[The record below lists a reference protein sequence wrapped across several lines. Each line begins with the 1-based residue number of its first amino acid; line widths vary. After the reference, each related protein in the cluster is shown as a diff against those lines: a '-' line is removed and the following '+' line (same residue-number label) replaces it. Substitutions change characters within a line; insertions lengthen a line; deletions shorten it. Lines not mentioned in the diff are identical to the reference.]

1 MHLFLYLSPAKT
13 SSKMGYQVVGIAIA
27 VVIYL
32 FVKYLNHTDTPKIK
46 NLPEVPGLPLFGS
59 LLKFG
64 SDHATAAYNYS
75 KTYGPVFQ
83 VRLGNRVRPAFPVE
97 FSIPGVSV

>member
-1 MHLFLYLSPAKT
+1 
-13 SSKMGYQVVGIAIA
+13 MGYQVVGIAIA
-27 VVIYL
+27 VVLYI
-32 FVKYLNHTDTPKIK
+32 FIKYLNQTDTPKIK

-83 VRLGNRVRPAFPVE
+83 VRLGNRVRPLPPVK
-97 FSIPGVSV
+97 SSVKSLDI

>member
-1 MHLFLYLSPAKT
+1 
-13 SSKMGYQVVGIAIA
+13 MGYQIVGIAIA
-27 VVIYL
+27 AAIYVII
-32 FVKYLNHTDTPKIK
+32 KYLNHTDTPKIK

-83 VRLGNRVRPAFPVE
+83 VRLGNRVRSELSVE
-97 FSIPGVSV
+97 LSIASRDI

>member
-1 MHLFLYLSPAKT
+1 
-13 SSKMGYQVVGIAIA
+13 MGYQIVGIAIA
-27 VVIYL
+27 AAIYL
-32 FVKYLNHTDTPKIK
+32 FIKYLNQTDTPKIK

-83 VRLGNRVRPAFPVE
+83 VRLGNRVRPLLLIEP
-97 FSIPGVSV
+97 SIASLDI

>member
-1 MHLFLYLSPAKT
+1 
-13 SSKMGYQVVGIAIA
+13 MGYQTLGIAIVAA
-27 VVIYL
+27 VYFIIK
-32 FVKYLNHTDTPKIK
+32 FLNRTDTPKVK
-46 NLPEVPGLPLFGS
+46 NLPEIPGLPLFGS

-83 VRLGNRVRPAFPVE
+83 VRLGNRVSSFA
-97 FSIPGVSV
+97 SSSYTM

>member
-1 MHLFLYLSPAKT
+1 
-13 SSKMGYQVVGIAIA
+13 MGYQVVGIAIA
-27 VVIYL
+27 AVIYL

-83 VRLGNRVRPAFPVE
+83 VRLGNRVRLVFSVE
-97 FSIPGVSV
+97 LSIPSVGI

>member
-1 MHLFLYLSPAKT
+1 
-13 SSKMGYQVVGIAIA
+13 MGYQVVGIAIA
-27 VVIYL
+27 AVIYL

-83 VRLGNRVRPAFPVE
+83 VRLGNRVRLMFPVE
-97 FSIPGVSV
+97 LSILDVGI

>member
-1 MHLFLYLSPAKT
+1 
-13 SSKMGYQVVGIAIA
+13 MGYQVVGIAIA
-27 VVIYL
+27 AVIYL

-83 VRLGNRVRPAFPVE
+83 VRLGNRVRLVLSVE
-97 FSIPGVSV
+97 LSIPSVGI